1 MKNTL
6 SYKGFTAKIA
16 FDPED
21 NIFFG
26 RVLGIRDIIGFH
38 GKTVTEMTSDFHNAI
53 NHYLDICLQRGEK
66 PHCIPAANPLK
77 HYLSLTIILSVII
90 M

>member
-16 FDPED
+16 FDPDD

-26 RVLGIRDIIGFH
+26 RVLGVSDIIGFH

-53 NHYLDICLQRGEK
+53 NHKRG
-66 PHCIPAANPLK
+66 NDG
-77 HYLSLTIILSVII
+77 
-90 M
+90 